1 MENRQ
6 SDNSANKFEVVQ
18 MLGVDTRVRIDL
30 KGVIIVCGV
39 FKKTIEGVE
48 HFVREKEKVF
58 TRPDLAD
65 DILENRSKH
74 TEKVHHNPNHPRH
87 RI

>member
-39 FKKTIEGVE
+39 FKETIKGIE
-48 HFVREKEKVF
+48 HFVREEEEVF
-58 TRPDLAD
+58 TGTTLAS
-65 DILENRSKH
+65 ITTTGK
-74 TEKVHHNPNHPRH
+74 T
-87 RI
+87 